1 MVTFLTFNISCC
13 KKPRGRKNNPPKL
26 RVSMCLIIKVFWR
39 VLSIRIP
46 KVQTLEHIHNLV
58 SPSFKGKLSPIDF
71 SKVRNMARTKT
82 SNHSREAGPLHST
95 SLSSTLSDKQKEDTS
110 SKNHIRSELFLR
122 RQHCHIGTDGRKS
135 TARHPMLHLSFN
147 SLLSTGSGSG
157 QRSTCSFSKGK
168 TENFKNNTTDNIQVT
183 YNALP

>member
-1 MVTFLTFNISCC
+1 
-13 KKPRGRKNNPPKL
+13 
-26 RVSMCLIIKVFWR
+26 MCLIIKVFWR

-46 KVQTLEHIHNLV
+46 KVQTLEDIHNLV

-82 SNHSREAGPLHST
+82 SNHRSRETGPLHST
-95 SLSSTLSDKQKEDTS
+95 SLSSALSDRQEEDTS
-110 SKNHIRSELFLR
+110 SKTHICSELFLR

-135 TARHPMLHLSFN
+135 TARHPMLPHSFN
-147 SLLSTGSGSG
+147 SLLSTGSGEG
-157 QRSTCSFSKGK
+157 STCSFSKGK
-168 TENFKNNTTDNIQVT
+168 TENFKNNATDNIQVT